1 MSDTPITLSPESAH
15 LTTEEQEAEQRRSQW
30 AQRQALSRVYSI
42 DDMRRFLRCAGS
54 EARAEAWLP
63 TLDEFTRGNNAHAM
77 SYTLSA
83 MWLDAIGPVLP
94 RGDE

>member
-1 MSDTPITLSPESAH
+1 MSDIPIGAESAY
-15 LTTEEQEAEQRRSQW
+15 LTAEEQDAEQRRSQW

-42 DDMRRFLRCAGS
+42 DDMRRFLRLAGS

-63 TLDEFTRGNNAHAM
+63 TLDAFTKGNSAHAM

-83 MWLDAIGPVLP
+83 MWLSNRPFT
-94 RGDE
+94 DENKKTP